1 MTDFALTIHIIHLLV
16 TSLYTHAVPTSVY
29 WWLVQASSAALMV
42 SLGIWACQ
50 WRELKPM
57 AFGGRSSKGKERA
70 TEESVGLMN
79 GAENGALRGGSG
91 AYEMSA
97 MPPRE
102 AG

>member
-1 MTDFALTIHIIHLLV
+1 
-16 TSLYTHAVPTSVY
+16 
-29 WWLVQASSAALMV
+29 
-42 SLGIWACQ
+42 
-50 WRELKPM
+50 M